1 MNEVFTSHGFELS
14 TPELAQFER
23 FLSLFIEYN
32 AHTNLSA
39 IRDEEGIILKHFVD
53 SLYGASLIETGWK
66 KRKLLD
72 IWSGWGFPG
81 IPLRIVFPELDVTLL
96 DSVGKKVKAMEHFAR
111 ELGLTDVRAIQERA
125 EVLGKK
131 EEYRE
136 KFDFVVSRATAY
148 ITDILMWATPFLAPS
163 GKILL
168 YKMPSKEERKDM
180 EKLMKKLSLRLVGEL
195 PYTLAEKERV
205 IYVIERR

>member
-1 MNEVFTSHGFELS
+1 M
-14 TPELAQFER
+14 
-23 FLSLFIEYN
+23 
-32 AHTNLSA
+32 
-39 IRDEEGIILKHFVD
+39 
-53 SLYGASLIETGWK
+53 
-66 KRKLLD
+66 
-72 IWSGWGFPG
+72 
-81 IPLRIVFPELDVTLL
+81 PELDVTLL

-111 ELGLTDVRAIQERA
+111 ELGLTDVRALQERA

-148 ITDILMWATPFLAPS
+148 ITDILTWALLFLAPS

-180 EKLMKKLSLRLVGEL
+180 EKLMKKLSLRLIGEL

-205 IYVIERR
+205 IYVIEKI